1 MMLIVSSTG
10 FSGTEVTPLTR
21 TALPS
26 FEDTAICAAAVIG
39 NSGKAAVA
47 IAMMIA
53 CVGKMRS
60 VMISSRLGM
69 AD

>member
-1 MMLIVSSTG
+1 
-10 FSGTEVTPLTR
+10 
-21 TALPS
+21 LPS